1 MSGRGR
7 VNQKHPDFPKYVV
20 EYKKLQNELV
30 RKEDELL
37 KPFFSTKT
45 PPSNIVA
52 RQIGMLHKQY
62 GKDIRA
68 SQDSYSYLIEK

>member
-7 VNQKHPDFPKYVV
+7 VNQKHPDFPKYVI
-20 EYKKLQNELV
+20 EYKKLRNELI

-37 KPFFSTKT
+37 DPFFSTKT

-52 RQIGMLHKQY
+52 KQI
-62 GKDIRA
+62 
-68 SQDSYSYLIEK
+68 

>member
-1 MSGRGR
+1 MRGRGR
-7 VNQKHPDFPKYVV
+7 VNQKHPDFPKYVN
-20 EYKKLQNELV
+20 EYKKLHNELI

-37 KPFFSTKT
+37 DPFFSTKT

-52 RQIGMLHKQY
+52 KQIGRLHKQY

-68 SQDSYSYLIEK
+68 LQDSYSYLFEK

>member
-68 SQDSYSYLIEK
+68 SQDSYSYLFEK

>member
-1 MSGRGR
+1 MSGRGL
-7 VNQKHPDFPKYVV
+7 VNQNHPDYQKYVA
-20 EYKKLQNELV
+20 EYKKLQGELI

-37 KPFFSTKT
+37 DPFFSTKT

-52 RQIGMLHKQY
+52 KQIGMLHKQY

-68 SQDSYSYLIEK
+68 LQDWYSYLFKK